1 MFNSPDPAAPEPV
14 ALCAGCAE
22 AECCARRIA
31 ATDFAC
37 MPADVEARVTAMG
50 QAFDLPDRV
59 LRKNPGQWLDL
70 LATCSTCADR
80 SGCGNCLDAGAMRA
94 FAMAGHCPNA
104 AGFAALAN
112 LRRG

>member
-1 MFNSPDPAAPEPV
+1 MFDSTDPPASETDAA
-14 ALCAGCAE
+14 CACGAE
-22 AECCARRIA
+22 VPCCPQRIA

-37 MPADVEARVTAMG
+37 MPADVEARVAAMG

-70 LATCSTCADR
+70 LATCSACPDR
-80 SGCGNCLDAGAMRA
+80 SGCGNCVDAGAIRA

-104 AGFAALAN
+104 ARFAALAN